1 MHTPFDQAKAAQ
13 AAGVFLHLA
22 GGRLHYMVLIKLL
35 YLADRESLLR
45 NGCPITQ
52 DTYYTMKTGPVLNS
66 VHDLLT
72 HALTGEGGDWSKSIS
87 RPSIYEVGLSSD
99 PGSDLLSKTEQ
110 EIIRN
115 VFKKYR
121 IYIRRPAEFVKLLH
135 QILPEIVKVE
145 DGSVPLETASILQAQ
160 LKAETSGPTL
170 TEGTDSKTA

>member
-45 NGCPITQ
+45 SGSPITH

-72 HALTGEGGDWSKSIS
+72 HALPGEVSAWSKSIS
-87 RPSIYEVGLSSD
+87 RPTIYEVALWSD
-99 PGSDLLSKTEQ
+99 PGTDLLSGKEE

-115 VFKKYR
+115 VFKRYR
-121 IYIRRPAEFVKLLH
+121 IYIRRPVDFVKLLH
-135 QILPEIVKVE
+135 QILPEIVRVE
-145 DGSVPLETASILQAQ
+145 DGRVPLEIASILQAQ
-160 LKAETSGPTL
+160 LKAGTSGPTL